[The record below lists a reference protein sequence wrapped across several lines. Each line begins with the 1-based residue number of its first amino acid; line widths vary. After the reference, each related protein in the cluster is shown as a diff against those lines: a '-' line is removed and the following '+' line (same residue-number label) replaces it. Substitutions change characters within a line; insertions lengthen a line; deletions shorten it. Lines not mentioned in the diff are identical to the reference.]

1 MADAASFR
9 VIVGLVVV
17 IAAILACGWL
27 ARRAGLAGRAPGGT
41 MRVVDSLTLGP
52 RQRIVLV
59 EVADTWVLVGV
70 TAGQMNSL
78 HTLPAGD
85 TAAVP
90 QAPGALAASLLSRRR
105 AKGAGAASTQGDAA
119 PSTLPEDASF
129 ASRLGQALR
138 RG

>member
-1 MADAASFR
+1 MGDAATFR

-27 ARRAGLAGRAPGGT
+27 ARRAGLAGRAAGGT

-59 EVADTWVLVGV
+59 EVADAWLLVGV
-70 TAGQMNSL
+70 TVGQMNLL

-85 TAAVP
+85 AAVP
-90 QAPGALAASLLSRRR
+90 AQQPGALVTSLLARRR
-105 AKGAGAASTQGDAA
+105 GGA
-119 PSTLPEDASF
+119 DASF
-129 ASRLGQALR
+129 ASKLTQALR